1 MSPKRL
7 LAGRPEMQI
16 GATVFAGFVVFLGI
30 IIAWL
35 EVTPIEGQK
44 GICRM
49 AEAASGKEDEFR
61 STNQT
66 AFVVGHTGETGRALV
81 EELVNRNIFQK
92 LLLIGR
98 RELNYEGEKYSKLE
112 QKVVDYE
119 KLADDHADLFKGHNV
134 GFCCLGTTRGKSGAE
149 GFKRVDHDYVMMTA
163 KLAKEGGCGHF
174 LLQSSQGANKDSS
187 FLYTKV
193 KGQVDAEC
201 AELGFEKLSIFRPG
215 VLMVDRKESRP
226 GEWFARKMLTPLKYF
241 APTVMTCP
249 VETVAK
255 AMVNAV
261 LSPSDKPAEIYENKA
276 VHLLA
281 KGKSC

>member
-1 MSPKRL
+1 MF
-7 LAGRPEMQI
+7 QI

-44 GICRM
+44 EICRM
-49 AEAASGKEDEFR
+49 AEAAAGKEDEFR

-66 AFVVGHTGETGRALV
+66 AFVVGYTGETGRALV

-92 LLLIGR
+92 LVLIGR
-98 RELNYEGEKYSKLE
+98 RELNYEGEKYNKLE

-187 FLYTKV
+187 FLYPKV

-226 GEWFARKMLTPLKYF
+226 GEWFARKMLAPLKYI

-261 LSPSDKPAEIYENKA
+261 LAPSDKPAEIYENKA

-281 KGKSC
+281 KAKSC